1 MKIALMAAISV
12 LGMVQAAD
20 AQDGFYYGIGLGVT
34 ESSTNAPIV
43 SDYTAT
49 ATDLSLTLTAGYRF
63 AASGNLQ
70 FGIEGNLDVLSG
82 ETMSDGA
89 DACTGQSPS
98 WCTLDTVL
106 RLRGTVTT
114 ELANG
119 GHLTSSL
126 GAVLVDGVTLHTVIF
141 FGQGFGRIFIDC
153 RRRGGGKGECHR
165 RYAAEGDQLAVRV
178 RLHCEFLQCK
188 SANACRE
195 LYFARDSPARPQ
207 ILPSL

>member
-49 ATDLSLTLTAGYRF
+49 ATDLSLALTAGYRF

-126 GAVLVDGVTLHTVIF
+126 GAVLVDGVTENGGGNYLDTT
-141 FGQGFGRIFIDC
+141 GKGLSLGFGWEPATMPVRIDVNYDAIRDD
-153 RRRGGGKGECHR
+153 
-165 RYAAEGDQLAVRV
+165 DQP
-178 RLHCEFLQCK
+178 
-188 SANACRE
+188 
-195 LYFARDSPARPQ
+195 LYERDLDLIGLRASYMF
-207 ILPSL
+207 